1 MKIMKFGSRGPN
13 VQFLQ
18 LALNRAGFGPVVTD
32 GIFGAKTREAVRDF
46 QSAHFLTPDGI
57 VGPRTT
63 RALMPWYTG
72 FVTHTLKKGDSLY
85 SLSRQYHSSIC
96 AVEAA
101 NPGLDPFNLQTG
113 GTVTVPL
120 SFPVVPTGI
129 DWTSDVLEKSVVGL
143 SARYPFLQ
151 VNIVGRS
158 VMGTAIPYIKLGTGP
173 RKVLYN
179 ASHHANEWITT
190 PVLMRFVEEL
200 SLAYIRETSI
210 GRVSA
215 AELFRQTTLY
225 IVPAVNPDG
234 IDLVTG
240 FLDSGNF
247 YDRAEKI
254 SNTYPN
260 IPFPSGW
267 KANIIGTD
275 LNLQYPAGWEL
286 AKELKFAQ
294 GYISPAPR
302 DFVGEAPLSAP
313 EARAMYDFTLSVDPA
328 LILAY
333 HTQGQVIYWK
343 YLDFEPKGSRQL
355 AYRFA
360 AESGYAVEETP
371 YASGH
376 AGYKD
381 WFIQHYDRPGYTIE
395 AGLGEN
401 PLPITQFEE
410 IYADNLGILVQA
422 ALG

>member
-85 SLSRQYHSSIC
+85 SLSRQYHSSIR

-101 NPGLDPFNLQTG
+101 NPGLDPFNLQIG

>member
-101 NPGLDPFNLQTG
+101 NPGLDPFNLQIG

>member
-85 SLSRQYHSSIC
+85 SLSRQYHSSIR

-101 NPGLDPFNLQTG
+101 NPGLDPFNLQIG

-247 YDRAEKI
+247 YDWAEKI
-254 SNTYPN
+254 SKTYPN